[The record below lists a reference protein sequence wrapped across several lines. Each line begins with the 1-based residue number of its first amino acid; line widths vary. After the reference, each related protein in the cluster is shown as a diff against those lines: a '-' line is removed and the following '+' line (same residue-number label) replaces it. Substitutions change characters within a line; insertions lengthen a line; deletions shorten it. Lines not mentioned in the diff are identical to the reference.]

1 MLFIYERELWTLAKR
16 SAMQIFI
23 TLFCIY
29 AVSHI
34 NITLIH
40 IIILYQFQFLLI
52 VCRHVAIGVRGGAVA
67 PPKFV
72 LTPPKKIFEVVSNIV

>member
-1 MLFIYERELWTLAKR
+1 MLFIYARELWTLAKR

-52 VCRHVAIGVRGGAVA
+52 VCRHVATGVRGGAVA
-67 PPKFV
+67 PLKFV
-72 LTPPKKIFEVVSNIV
+72 LAPPPPQENF